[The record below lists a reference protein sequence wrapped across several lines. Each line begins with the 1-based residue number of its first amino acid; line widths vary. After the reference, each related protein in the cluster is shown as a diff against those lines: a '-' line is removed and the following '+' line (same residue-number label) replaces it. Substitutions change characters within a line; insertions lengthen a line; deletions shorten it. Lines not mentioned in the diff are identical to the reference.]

1 MIWSQ
6 ADDPTAG
13 GRFRSLKASPSPFDQ
28 CWNRGLQTVDTARSC
43 VSPLSGNQSVWV
55 GDDCFHLQPP
65 FYVKLLLEKRVDP
78 VLGWCIFT
86 YTYMLQEWNVVQT
99 QATFP
104 PSGKLETKGTKKT
117 GRSTSKMPFSTEDAD
132 LHKVSR
138 SSSSLLNFKGASQ
151 CWTGGKK
158 NNNSRLLALNG

>member
-13 GRFRSLKASPSPFDQ
+13 GRFRSLKASPWPFDQ
-28 CWNRGLQTVDTARSC
+28 CWNRGLQTVDAARCC

-86 YTYMLQEWNVVQT
+86 YTCFKSETLFKHKPPSHQAGSLRPKEPKKQDWVHPKCHLAQRILIFIRCHILLRLCWILKMLQNVEQ
-99 QATFP
+99 
-104 PSGKLETKGTKKT
+104 GKRK
-117 GRSTSKMPFSTEDAD
+117 PQ
-132 LHKVSR
+132 V
-138 SSSSLLNFKGASQ
+138 
-151 CWTGGKK
+151 C
-158 NNNSRLLALNG
+158 